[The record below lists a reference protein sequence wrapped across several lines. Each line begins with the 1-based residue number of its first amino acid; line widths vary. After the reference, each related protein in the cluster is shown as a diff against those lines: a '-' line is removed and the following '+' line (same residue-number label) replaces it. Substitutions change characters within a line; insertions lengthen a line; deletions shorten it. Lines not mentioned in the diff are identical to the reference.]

1 MRKTLAVSVFVLAT
15 LSWSLAQ
22 NPGGTPPAAQQAPSA
37 SPQAPDASQQTPP
50 SGGAAQNPSQ
60 PSTQPSAQP
69 GSHSGSQS
77 GAQPQTQGQMPNAPI
92 TEGCLAGSDAG
103 YTLTDKAGTTF
114 KLNFPATANVSVLS
128 AHVGESVKV
137 MGDVTDA
144 GKAGQSSIN
153 VSKIGRGTG
162 TCSAGTSAQPQT
174 SNPAQPQA
182 PKP

>member
-1 MRKTLAVSVFVLAT
+1 MRKTLAVSLFVLAT
-15 LSWSLAQ
+15 LTWSLAQ
-22 NPGGTPPAAQQAPSA
+22 NPAATPSAGQQPPSA

-60 PSTQPSAQP
+60 P
-69 GSHSGSQS
+69 
-77 GAQPQTQGQMPNAPI
+77 GAQPPTQSQMPNAPI
-92 TEGCLAGSDAG
+92 TEGCLGGSETN
-103 YTLTDKAGTTF
+103 YTLTDNAGTTY

-153 VSKIGRGTG
+153 VAKIGRGAG
-162 TCSAGTSAQPQT
+162 TCPAGSSAQPQT
-174 SNPAQPQA
+174 SKPAQPQT

>member
-22 NPGGTPPAAQQAPSA
+22 NPGGTPPASQQPPSA
-37 SPQAPDASQQTPP
+37 SPQAPDASQGTPP
-50 SGGAAQNPSQ
+50 SAGAAQNPSQ
-60 PSTQPSAQP
+60 PGAQPSAQP
-69 GSHSGSQS
+69 GSQS
-77 GAQPQTQGQMPNAPI
+77 GAQPQPQMQMPNAPI

-103 YTLTDKAGTTF
+103 YTLTDKAGTTY
-114 KLNFPATANVSVLS
+114 KLNFPATANVSVLA

>member
-1 MRKTLAVSVFVLAT
+1 MRKIFAVSVFILAT
-15 LSWSLAQ
+15 LTWSLAQ
-22 NPGGTPPAAQQAPSA
+22 NPGATRPSGQQPPSA

-50 SGGAAQNPSQ
+50 SAGAAQAPSQ
-60 PSTQPSAQP
+60 P
-69 GSHSGSQS
+69 
-77 GAQPQTQGQMPNAPI
+77 GAQPQPQGQMPNAPI

-103 YTLTDKAGTTF
+103 YTLTDKAGTTY
-114 KLNFPATANVSVLS
+114 KLNFPATANVSVLA

-153 VSKIGRGTG
+153 VAKIGRGTG
-162 TCSAGTSAQPQT
+162 TCSAGSSAQPQG
-174 SNPAQPQA
+174 SKPVQPQT

>member
-15 LSWSLAQ
+15 LTWSLAQ
-22 NPGGTPPAAQQAPSA
+22 NPGGTPPAAQQPPSA

-50 SGGAAQNPSQ
+50 SAGAAQNPSQ
-60 PSTQPSAQP
+60 SGAQP
-69 GSHSGSQS
+69 GSQSGSQS
-77 GAQPQTQGQMPNAPI
+77 GAQPQQQGQMPNAPI

-103 YTLTDKAGTTF
+103 YTLTDKAGTTY
-114 KLNFPATANVSVLS
+114 KLNFPATANVSVLA
-128 AHVGESVKV
+128 AHVGESGKV

-174 SNPAQPQA
+174 SNPPQPHT
-182 PKP
+182 